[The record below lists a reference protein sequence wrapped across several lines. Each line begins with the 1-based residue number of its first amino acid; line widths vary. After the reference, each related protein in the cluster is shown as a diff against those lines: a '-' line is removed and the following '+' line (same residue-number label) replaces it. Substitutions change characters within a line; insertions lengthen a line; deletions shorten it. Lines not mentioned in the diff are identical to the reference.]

1 MRLPVLTH
9 LASYIDLTL
18 KAPITI
24 AADDKFKSCYL
35 IFEKIR
41 YEIS

>member
-1 MRLPVLTH
+1 MKRSKVTDY
-9 LASYIDLTL
+9 AALTL

-24 AADDKFKSCYL
+24 AADDKFMSCYL